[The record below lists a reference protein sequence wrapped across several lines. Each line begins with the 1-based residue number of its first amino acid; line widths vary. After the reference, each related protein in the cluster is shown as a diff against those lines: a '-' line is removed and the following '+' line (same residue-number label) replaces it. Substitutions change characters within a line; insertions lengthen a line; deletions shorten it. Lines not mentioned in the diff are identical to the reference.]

1 MRTTLVL
8 EDTILINL
16 KETAVREQ
24 RTLTE
29 VMTETLLRGLG
40 WKTAE
45 PEPWKCRSF
54 DLGGGFDYSNAWNRI
69 NELEADAVAEK
80 MELRK

>member
-1 MRTTLVL
+1 ML
-8 EDTILINL
+8 EDDIMVNL
-16 KETAVREQ
+16 KETAAKES

-40 WKTAE
+40 WKTARTE
-45 PEPWKCRSF
+45 TWKCRSF
-54 DLGGGFDYSNAWNRI
+54 DMGNSFDYSSAWEKI

-80 MELRK
+80 LELRK